1 MGQPALGGDYW
12 IGIDLG
18 GTNTRLA
25 AAGSGGAIL
34 GRAAERLPP
43 LDPADPVGGLLRH
56 WDRLRARIEAA
67 AGLTGRL
74 AGIGLAVPG
83 FVDATAGTVSVLAN
97 VFGQARDIPL
107 RDRLARR
114 WGAPVWL
121 ENDVKAAALGELHQ
135 GWGRELATFIFLAIG
150 TGTAAAAILDR
161 RLWRGARGQA
171 GEIAFALT
179 GREFLGQDFGENGC
193 LESFASGYGIGRQ
206 SGAAAGAEAA
216 QAPAVFAA
224 AAAGDAGARDI
235 LSAAWDHLAVGLS
248 GAITM
253 LDPEAVILGGGIGLR
268 PEPETELRARLS
280 RALPYFPVRILRSR
294 LGADAQLLG
303 ALAGARGVSAAA
315 QQR

>member
-1 MGQPALGGDYW
+1 MGQPAPDSDYW

-25 AAGSGGAIL
+25 AAGPGGAIL
-34 GRAAERLPP
+34 GRETERLPR
-43 LDPADPVGGLLRH
+43 LDPAGPVEALLGH
-56 WDRLRARIEAA
+56 WDQLRARVEAG

-83 FVDATAGTVSVLAN
+83 FVDAARGTVSVLAN

-107 RDRLARR
+107 RDQLARR

-135 GWGRELATFIFLAIG
+135 GWGREIASFIFVAIG
-150 TGTAAAAILDR
+150 TGTAAAAVLGR
-161 RLWRGARGQA
+161 QLWRGARGQA

-179 GREFLGQDFGENGC
+179 GREYLGQDFGENGC

-206 SGAAAGAEAA
+206 FGAAPGAAAA

-224 AAAGDAGARDI
+224 AAAGDARAQDI

-268 PEPETELRARLS
+268 PEPEAELRARLS

-294 LGADAQLLG
+294 LGADAQLIG
-303 ALAGARGVSAAA
+303 ALAGARGLTGVE
-315 QQR
+315 RPR